1 MAYDNNNQPL
11 VDYLKVSLRE
21 YTADNMSEKHIVD
34 TIKQTAGEDLAPY
47 EALLSEF
54 QDVFS
59 TFGVKNLTKLYHFLF
74 IVLMYSQHFQFLLG
88 QKMEDEPFIPVS
100 PKTFK
105 ADAVAFTLK
114 GKERKRVSYT
124 KAVK

>member
-11 VDYLKVSLRE
+11 VDYLKVGLRE

-74 IVLMYSQHFQFLLG
+74 IILMYSQHFQFLLG
-88 QKMEDEPFIPVS
+88 QKVDNF
-100 PKTFK
+100 
-105 ADAVAFTLK
+105 
-114 GKERKRVSYT
+114 
-124 KAVK
+124 